1 MRRRA
6 FIAVACAAVAWPMCG
21 VTQPVKRVPRLCF
34 LTFDP
39 GTPQSPAKR
48 FEAFFE
54 RLRELGYTNGE
65 TITIDYLH
73 PEGRSDR
80 YPELAAECLHLK
92 PDIIAVTTTPGA
104 HALKK
109 ATTTVPIVMVGLG
122 DPVGAKLVESLGHP
136 GGNLTGMS
144 LMTSVLAVKR
154 LELLKEAVPELSHV
168 LVLTYLVDPIS
179 PLQVEAMKEAAA
191 TLGVTLHVIDIKTP
205 DDLPTAFEAG
215 STVGAQGVLTTA
227 ESIFRVARA
236 RVTELAA
243 RHRLPAVYPFA
254 EIALENGGLMA
265 YDLSVREVHRS
276 AADYV
281 DRILKGTKPTD
292 LPIQQPTVFQLVIN
306 LKTAKALGLTLPPT
320 LLARANEVIEE

>member
-1 MRRRA
+1 MR
-6 FIAVACAAVAWPMCG
+6 AVA
-21 VTQPVKRVPRLCF
+21 QPGRVPRLCF

-54 RLRELGYTNGE
+54 RLRELGYANGE
-65 TITIDYLH
+65 TISIDYLH

-104 HALKK
+104 HALKD
-109 ATTTVPIVMVGLG
+109 ATTTIPIVMVGLG

-136 GGNLTGMS
+136 GGNLTGLS

-154 LELLKEAVPELSHV
+154 LELLKEAVSELSRV
-168 LVLTYLVDPIS
+168 LVLTYSVDPIS
-179 PLQVEAMKEAAA
+179 PLQVEAMKEAAP
-191 TLGVTLHVIDIKTP
+191 TLGVTLQVTDIKIP
-205 DDLPTAFEAG
+205 DDLPAAFEAG
-215 STVGAQGVLTTA
+215 RTAGAQGVLTTA

-281 DRILKGTKPTD
+281 DRILKGAKPTD

>member
-6 FIAVACAAVAWPMCG
+6 FVGLACGALAWPVCAVA
-21 VTQPVKRVPRLCF
+21 QPVKRVPRLCF

-54 RLRELGYTNGE
+54 RLRELGYINGE
-65 TITIDYLH
+65 TIAIDYLH

-92 PDIIAVTTTPGA
+92 SDIVAVTTTPGA

-109 ATTTVPIVMVGLG
+109 ATNTTPIVMLGLG
-122 DPVGAKLVESLGHP
+122 DPVGAKLVDSLDHP

-154 LELLKEAVPELSHV
+154 LELLKEAVPGLSRV

-179 PLQVEAMKEAAA
+179 PLQVEAMKDAASR
-191 TLGVTLHVIDIKTP
+191 LGVTLHVIDIKTP
-205 DDLPTAFEAG
+205 
-215 STVGAQGVLTTA
+215 
-227 ESIFRVARA
+227 
-236 RVTELAA
+236 
-243 RHRLPAVYPFA
+243 
-254 EIALENGGLMA
+254 
-265 YDLSVREVHRS
+265 
-276 AADYV
+276 
-281 DRILKGTKPTD
+281 
-292 LPIQQPTVFQLVIN
+292 
-306 LKTAKALGLTLPPT
+306 
-320 LLARANEVIEE
+320 

>member
-6 FIAVACAAVAWPMCG
+6 LIAVTCGTLAWPMCSAA
-21 VTQPVKRVPRLCF
+21 QSMKRILRLCF

-54 RLRELGYTNGE
+54 RLRELGYTNEE
-65 TITIDYLH
+65 TVTIDYLH

-92 PDIIAVTTTPGA
+92 PDVIAVTTTPGA
-104 HALKK
+104 HALKN
-109 ATTTVPIVMVGLG
+109 ATTTISIVVVGLG

-136 GGNLTGMS
+136 GGNLTGLS

-154 LELLKEAVPELSHV
+154 LELLKEAVSELSRV

-179 PLQVEAMKEAAA
+179 PLQVEAMKEAAS
-191 TLGVTLHVIDIKTP
+191 TLGVTLHVIDIRTP
-205 DDLPTAFEAG
+205 DDLPAAFEAG

-276 AADYV
+276 VADYV
-281 DRILKGTKPTD
+281 DRILKGAKPTD

-306 LKTAKALGLTLPPT
+306 LKTAKALGLTLPTT
-320 LLARANEVIEE
+320 LLARADEVIEE

>member
-6 FIAVACAAVAWPMCG
+6 FVALACGALAWPVCAVA
-21 VTQPVKRVPRLCF
+21 QPVKRVPRLCF

-54 RLRELGYTNGE
+54 RLRELGYTNGD

-104 HALKK
+104 HALKD
-109 ATTTVPIVMVGLG
+109 ATTTIPIVMVGLG

-136 GGNLTGMS
+136 GGNLTGLS

-154 LELLKEAVPELSHV
+154 LELLKEAVSELSRV
-168 LVLTYLVDPIS
+168 LVLTYSVDPIS
-179 PLQVEAMKEAAA
+179 PLQVEAM
-191 TLGVTLHVIDIKTP
+191 
-205 DDLPTAFEAG
+205 
-215 STVGAQGVLTTA
+215 
-227 ESIFRVARA
+227 
-236 RVTELAA
+236 
-243 RHRLPAVYPFA
+243 
-254 EIALENGGLMA
+254 
-265 YDLSVREVHRS
+265 
-276 AADYV
+276 
-281 DRILKGTKPTD
+281 
-292 LPIQQPTVFQLVIN
+292 
-306 LKTAKALGLTLPPT
+306 
-320 LLARANEVIEE
+320 

>member
-6 FIAVACAAVAWPMCG
+6 FVGLACGALAWPVCAVA
-21 VTQPVKRVPRLCF
+21 QPVKRVPRLCF

-92 PDIIAVTTTPGA
+92 PDIIAVTTTHGA
-104 HALKK
+104 HALKN
-109 ATTTVPIVMVGLG
+109 ATTTIPIVMVGLG

-144 LMTSVLAVKR
+144 LMTSVLAVR
-154 LELLKEAVPELSHV
+154 R
-168 LVLTYLVDPIS
+168 
-179 PLQVEAMKEAAA
+179 
-191 TLGVTLHVIDIKTP
+191 
-205 DDLPTAFEAG
+205 AF
-215 STVGAQGVLTTA
+215 
-227 ESIFRVARA
+227 
-236 RVTELAA
+236 
-243 RHRLPAVYPFA
+243 P
-254 EIALENGGLMA
+254 
-265 YDLSVREVHRS
+265 
-276 AADYV
+276 
-281 DRILKGTKPTD
+281 
-292 LPIQQPTVFQLVIN
+292 
-306 LKTAKALGLTLPPT
+306 
-320 LLARANEVIEE
+320 